1 MLHYTPIKNRARN
14 YISTIKLP
22 TKMNNAIPKQ
32 QIAAF
37 LYSGLF
43 FLDEIKRKTY
53 PVTTRITPKIVKAV
67 IIIYLIVGL

>member
-1 MLHYTPIKNRARN
+1 M
-14 YISTIKLP
+14 
-22 TKMNNAIPKQ
+22 PKQ